1 MSELNEIVAWTNTPV
16 PNILREL
23 PTHQQEQIVEWAR
36 EVVNQKTEG
45 LDDLYN
51 AIGMIVKY
59 IPNFMVIPLMVEH
72 IRPQIAAGV
81 CLKMGADQ
89 AISYAND
96 LPLEYFSKV
105 SKHIDAVMM
114 AEIIGK
120 MRRNNAEKF
129 IIHEL
134 QHHQNR
140 MFEIAEH
147 LERQGLEMVAKHA
160 TLPENSSDSA
170 SNPHQQ
176 IIDKIRAMQ

>member
-1 MSELNEIVAWTNTPV
+1 MSELNEMVAWTNTPV
-16 PNILREL
+16 PDVLREL
-23 PTHQQEQIVEWAR
+23 PTHQQEQVVAWAR
-36 EVVNQKTEG
+36 EVVNHKTEG

-96 LPLEYFSKV
+96 LPLDYFSQV

-114 AEIIGK
+114 AEIVGK

-129 IIHEL
+129 IINEL
-134 QHHQNR
+134 QHHLDR
-140 MFEIAEH
+140 MLEIAEH
-147 LERQGLEMVAKHA
+147 LERQNLEMVAKHA
-160 TLPENSSDSA
+160 TLPENGSDSA
-170 SNPHQQ
+170 DNPHHQ
-176 IIDKIRAMQ
+176 IINKLRAMQ

>member
-1 MSELNEIVAWTNTPV
+1 MSELNEMVAWTNTPV
-16 PNILREL
+16 PEVLREL

-72 IRPQIAAGV
+72 IRPRIAAGV

-96 LPLEYFSKV
+96 LPLDYFSKV

-120 MRRNNAEKF
+120 MKRNNAEKF
-129 IIHEL
+129 IINEL
-134 QHHQNR
+134 QHHQER
-140 MFEIAEH
+140 LFEIAENM
-147 LERQGLEMVAKHA
+147 ERQGLEMVAKHA
-160 TLPENSSDSA
+160 SLPEHASDSA
-170 SNPHQQ
+170 SNPHHR
-176 IIDKIRAMQ
+176 IIDKLRAMQ